1 MNLGH
6 GCPVGT
12 IMHEFLHS
20 LGVYHEQSRDDRD
33 DYIYVDFSQIEPG
46 GSNLSCQAKEQLLYK

>member
-1 MNLGH
+1 MHLSQ

-20 LGVYHEQSRDDRD
+20 LGVFHEQSRDDRD
-33 DYIYVDFSQIEPG
+33 DFIYVDFSQIESGNILTSRVPH
-46 GSNLSCQAKEQLLYK
+46 